1 MSNVMMLLFIIIFT
15 ERLYR
20 LCYAIFKK
28 VGILREII
36 IMSIL
41 MLVGIYFIDFEKMK
55 PLLKYLGVICQLL
68 FFVLIISINLIKL
81 LNLYFK
87 SESLRKMNVLATEEN
102 TKSELTIYYIIMIL
116 VCMWILAFILKH
128 LDLPILLD

>member
-1 MSNVMMLLFIIIFT
+1 MENVLILLFIIIFT
-15 ERLYR
+15 ERLYH

-36 IMSIL
+36 IMTIL
-41 MLVGIYFIDFEKMK
+41 VIIGIYFIDFEKMK
-55 PLLKYLGVICQLL
+55 PLLKYIGVICHLL

-102 TKSELTIYYIIMIL
+102 TKSELTIYYIIIIL

-128 LDLPILLD
+128 LDLPILLE

>member
-1 MSNVMMLLFIIIFT
+1 MNNVMMLLFIIIFT
-15 ERLYR
+15 ERFYH
-20 LCYAIFKK
+20 LCFAIFKK

-68 FFVLIISINLIKL
+68 FFVLVISINLIKL

-116 VCMWILAFILKH
+116 VCMWIFAFVLKH
-128 LDLPILLD
+128 LDLPKLLY

>member
-1 MSNVMMLLFIIIFT
+1 MGNVLMFLFIIIFT
-15 ERLYR
+15 ERLYHFG
-20 LCYAIFKK
+20 YAIFKK
-28 VGILREII
+28 KGILRETI

-41 MLVGIYFIDFEKMK
+41 VLIGIYFIEFEKLK
-55 PLLKYLGVICQLL
+55 PLLKYIGVICHLL
-68 FFVLIISINLIKL
+68 FFVIIISINLIKM

-87 SESLRKMNVLATEEN
+87 SESLSKMNVLATEEN
-102 TKSELTIYYIIMIL
+102 TKSELTLYYIIMIL